1 MSITHL
7 TRLELKGIYEDNTP
21 ALLLLNGGRWML
33 PEKLPVPTGTAVSV
47 HIEAAMPEPKPY
59 VNVGVESEDWYE
71 QAAALRRII
80 YQRRGEF
87 AGDSV
92 QDLHAVRETRGKG
105 ER

>member
-7 TRLELKGIYEDNTP
+7 TRLELKGIYEDNAP
-21 ALLLLNGGRWML
+21 ALLLLNGSRWML
-33 PEKLPVPTGTAVSV
+33 PEKLPIPTGTAVSV

-59 VNVGVESEDWYE
+59 VSVAPEGKDWYE
-71 QAAALRRII
+71 QAAALRRTI

-92 QDLHAVRETRGKG
+92 QDLHAVREARGRG

>member
-33 PEKLPVPTGTAVSV
+33 PEKLPVPTGTAVNV
-47 HIEAAMPEPKPY
+47 HIEVAMPEPKPY
-59 VNVGVESEDWYE
+59 VSVGVESKDWYE
-71 QAAALRRII
+71 QAAALRQTI
-80 YQRRGEF
+80 YQRRSEF

-92 QDLHAVRETRGKG
+92 QDLHVAREAREKG